1 MKTYYLVV
9 QKGDRLCEIWEL
21 TLFQKGVTPGDSSK
35 IWEKSRLLRL
45 RLQES
50 VQPYSLSLSLSLP
63 PQETPEV
70 LKTDTQIPDQMV
82 LVPYRNHGRHGVR
95 QCFM

>member
-1 MKTYYLVV
+1 MKTHYLVV
-9 QKGDRLCEIWEL
+9 QKGDRLGKIWEL

-50 VQPYSLSLSLSLP
+50 VQPYTVNS
-63 PQETPEV
+63 EF
-70 LKTDTQIPDQMV
+70 DTQSLKVSLKQV
-82 LVPYRNHGRHGVR
+82 
-95 QCFM
+95 

>member
-1 MKTYYLVV
+1 MKTHYLVV

-21 TLFQKGVTPGDSSK
+21 TLFQKGVTPGDSLK

-50 VQPYSLSLSLSLP
+50 VQPYPL
-63 PQETPEV
+63 
-70 LKTDTQIPDQMV
+70 
-82 LVPYRNHGRHGVR
+82 N
-95 QCFM
+95 